1 MLPVKDQQTALE
13 EFRSLPPI
21 APRELV
27 GLWKEHGIPTGHPF
41 DGVLENLSW
50 FGKRFTP
57 DMRVDALLFR
67 SGDRRLVA
75 VDPKWIPLR
84 LALRFPEVGRM
95 RVARNLFSYLQRR
108 LRAKGPV
115 ASSKTMVFGGVES
128 AAMVYGHQPIVDHFR
143 RIHADRIMGAMTIRN
158 DERIYFFELQR
169 CRRTLK
175 CAQPAIIY
183 RSPPVSMIALPSSL
197 SAAVVRVR
205 QGAPRKG
212 RAPCS
217 FVSRV
222 FLNLGGVILRTISVP
237 NGSPRQKVQAVKPE
251 QFLERWKSEHIDS
264 GTQQSDAARLVEDLS
279 LMRRRRASAA
289 TCWWKRL
296 AAGSSTISSALSKR
310 RSRRSSG
317 SESFVAGSPPCLSEG
332 RPFAHVRHRG
342 IVLNLAKALVGCVAQ
357 APVMGPA
364 TKLDL
369 RDQGRLG
376 EHQVLA
382 LERHGRFTCL

>member
-27 GLWKEHGIPTGHPF
+27 GLWKGHGIPTGHPF

-115 ASSKTMVFGGVES
+115 ASLKTMVFGGVES
-128 AAMVYGHQPIVDHFR
+128 AAMVYDHQPIVDHFR

-158 DERIYFFELQR
+158 DERIYFFALQR

-237 NGSPRQKVQAVKPE
+237 KGSPRQKVQAVKPE

-264 GTQQSDAARLVEDLS
+264 GTQQSDAARLVEDLLADAEKEGIS
-279 LMRRRRASAA
+279 RDMLVE
-289 TCWWKRL
+289 
-296 AAGSSTISSALSKR
+296 AAGGGL
-310 RSRRSSG
+310 
-317 SESFVAGSPPCLSEG
+317 VNY
-332 RPFAHVRHRG
+332 
-342 IVLNLAKALVGCVAQ
+342 IVGAIKEAVEEELW
-357 APVMGPA
+357 
-364 TKLDL
+364 
-369 RDQGRLG
+369 
-376 EHQVLA
+376 
-382 LERHGRFTCL
+382 